1 MKILLLTTGWTIAS
15 VESPEGLAPSL
26 DNSLLDRIVK
36 SNFADYYITIK
47 SLFHLDSYNIQ
58 PEEWQTIAR
67 SIAEEYPS
75 YDGIVLT
82 HGTDTMAYTAS
93 ALSFMLRNILIP
105 VVLTGSQLPLSD
117 PLTDGI
123 DNLRFAFR
131 MAASKRGGV
140 FIAFNR
146 KIILGTRA
154 VKTKTSTFDAFESV
168 NYPIIASVTTKGFE
182 IRDEYI
188 PKTQGKFELV
198 DGISDQV
205 FLIKLTPGFR
215 PDTLGHLAQ
224 LQYKGVIIEAFGA
237 GGLHF
242 VRRNLIAELKE
253 MVRQGIIVVVSSQCL
268 FEKSDFSVYQVG
280 RKTLEAGVIE
290 ARDMTTEATVTK
302 LMWVLAQT
310 TDSAEVARKFKTV
323 YFGEMTI

>member
-1 MKILLLTTGWTIAS
+1 MKILLLTTGGTIAS
-15 VESPEGLAPSL
+15 VETPKVLPEFGQFA
-26 DNSLLDRIVK
+26 LDRIVK
-36 SNFADYYITIK
+36 AILLTTILQSN
-47 SLFHLDSYNIQ
+47 
-58 PEEWQTIAR
+58 R
-67 SIAEEYPS
+67 CSIWTVPIFSRKNGKPLPVRCGGIPS

-93 ALSFMLRNILIP
+93 ALSFMLRNIPIP

-205 FLIKLTPGFR
+205 FDKTYSGFR

-268 FEKSDFSVYQVG
+268 FEKATSPSTRSV
-280 RKTLEAGVIE
+280 A
-290 ARDMTTEATVTK
+290 K
-302 LMWVLAQT
+302 LWKR
-310 TDSAEVARKFKTV
+310 E
-323 YFGEMTI
+323 

>member
-1 MKILLLTTGWTIAS
+1 M
-15 VESPEGLAPSL
+15 
-26 DNSLLDRIVK
+26 
-36 SNFADYYITIK
+36 
-47 SLFHLDSYNIQ
+47 
-58 PEEWQTIAR
+58 
-67 SIAEEYPS
+67 
-75 YDGIVLT
+75 
-82 HGTDTMAYTAS
+82 
-93 ALSFMLRNILIP
+93 
-105 VVLTGSQLPLSD
+105 
-117 PLTDGI
+117 
-123 DNLRFAFR
+123 
-131 MAASKRGGV
+131 
-140 FIAFNR
+140 
-146 KIILGTRA
+146 
-154 VKTKTSTFDAFESV
+154 KTKTSTFDAFESV

>member
-1 MKILLLTTGWTIAS
+1 MRILLLTTGGTIAS
-15 VESPEGLAPSL
+15 VITNEGLAPSE
-26 DNSLLDRIVK
+26 DNSTLERIVTT
-36 SNFADYYITIK
+36 NFSDYEITIK
-47 SLFHLDSYNIQ
+47 SLFHLDSSNIQ
-58 PEEWQTIAR
+58 PEEWQIIAR
-67 SIAEEYPS
+67 AIASEYQN
-75 YDGIVLT
+75 YDGVVLT
-82 HGTDTMAYTAS
+82 HGTDTLAYTAS
-93 ALSFMLRNILIP
+93 ALSFMLRNIPIP
-105 VVLTGSQLPLSD
+105 VVLTGSQLPLLD

-123 DNLRFAFR
+123 DNLRFAFK
-131 MAASKRGGV
+131 MASSKRAGV

-188 PKTQGKFELV
+188 PKITGPFELQ
-198 DGISDQV
+198 DAISDQV
-205 FLIKLTPGFR
+205 FLIKLTPGFQ
-215 PDTLGHLAQ
+215 PDTLRYLTQ

-242 VRRNLIAELKE
+242 IRRNLIAELKE
-253 MVRQGIIVVVSSQCL
+253 MVSQGIIVVVSSQCL
-268 FEKSDFSVYQVG
+268 FEKSDFSIYQVG

-310 TDSAEVARKFKTV
+310 TNSSEVAEKFKTV

>member
-1 MKILLLTTGWTIAS
+1 MRILLLTTGGTIAS
-15 VESPEGLAPSL
+15 VETTEGLVPSL
-26 DNSLLDRIVK
+26 DNSILERIVK
-36 SNFADYYITIK
+36 INFTDYDITIK
-47 SLFHLDSYNIQ
+47 SLFQLDSSNIQ
-58 PEEWQTIAR
+58 PEEWQTIAKA
-67 SIAEEYPS
+67 IAQEYPN

-82 HGTDTMAYTAS
+82 HGTDTLAYTAS
-93 ALSFMLRNILIP
+93 ALSFMLRNIPIP
-105 VVLTGSQLPLSD
+105 VVLTGSQLPLMD

-123 DNLRFAFR
+123 DNLRFAFK
-131 MAASKRGGV
+131 MASSKRAGV

-168 NYPIIASVTTKGFE
+168 NYPVIASVTTKGFE